1 MPPAGPLPKRL
12 SADQVARYRRD
23 GFVAPITV
31 MTEDQ
36 AAALR
41 ARIEALERTY
51 GPLHYKVKPTLFV
64 TAADEIAHCPALL
77 DAVED
82 ILGPDILAWDSA
94 FIIKEPG
101 TSTFVSW
108 HQDLTYWGLDK
119 VDDVVSVWL
128 ALSPATVESGT
139 MSMIPGSHRTHAAHR
154 PTTNAD
160 NILSRGQTV
169 DVAPEDAARAVPIV
183 LRPGQMSLHHGLVL
197 HASGGNHSADRR
209 IGFNMNLITPAVRQ
223 TQVADD
229 SALLLR
235 GTDRN
240 GHFRHEPRPASDFSA
255 DGCAYQ
261 AAVARARGA
270 SVNADPGGRLV
281 NQVSRQRA

>member
-1 MPPAGPLPKRL
+1 VPKRL
-12 SADQVARYRRD
+12 TEEQVARYWRD

-36 AAALR
+36 AAGLR
-41 ARIEALERTY
+41 ARIEALERAH
-51 GPLHYKVKPTLFV
+51 GPLHYTVKPTLFV
-64 TAADEIAHCPALL
+64 TAADEMAHWPALL

-101 TSTFVSW
+101 TSKFVSW

-154 PTTNAD
+154 ATADAD

-169 DVAPEDAARAVPIV
+169 DVAVEDLARAVPIV

-197 HASGGNHSADRR
+197 HASGGNRSTDRR
-209 IGFNMNLITPAVRQ
+209 IGFNMNLITPSVRQ
-223 TQVADD
+223 TVVADD
-229 SALLLR
+229 TALALR
-235 GTDRN
+235 GTDRF
-240 GHFRHEPRPASDFSA
+240 GHFRPEPRPTSDFS
-255 DGCAYQ
+255 DEGCAFQ

-270 SVNADPGGRLV
+270 SVNADPAGRLV
-281 NQVSRQRA
+281 NRVSRQRA

>member
-1 MPPAGPLPKRL
+1 MPTRL
-12 SADQVARYRRD
+12 NADQVARYWRD

-36 AAALR
+36 ASALR
-41 ARIEALERTY
+41 ARVEALERTY
-51 GPLHYKVKPTLFV
+51 GPLHYKIKPTLFV
-64 TAADEIAHCPALL
+64 AAADEIAHWPALL

-94 FIIKEPG
+94 FIVKEPG
-101 TSTFVSW
+101 TSKFVSW

-119 VDDVVSVWL
+119 VDEVVSVWL

-139 MSMIPGSHRTHAAHR
+139 MSMIPGSHRTHAVHR
-154 PTTNAD
+154 PTADAD

-169 DVAPEDAARAVPIV
+169 DVAPEDVARAVPIV

-197 HASGGNHSADRR
+197 HASGSNTSADRR

-223 TQVADD
+223 TQVTDD
-229 SALLLR
+229 TALLLR
-235 GTDRN
+235 GADPC
-240 GHFRHEPRPASDFSA
+240 GHFRHEPRPTGDFSTE
-255 DGCAYQ
+255 GCAFQ

-270 SVNADPGGRLV
+270 SVNADPAGRLV
-281 NQVSRQRA
+281 NPVSGQRA